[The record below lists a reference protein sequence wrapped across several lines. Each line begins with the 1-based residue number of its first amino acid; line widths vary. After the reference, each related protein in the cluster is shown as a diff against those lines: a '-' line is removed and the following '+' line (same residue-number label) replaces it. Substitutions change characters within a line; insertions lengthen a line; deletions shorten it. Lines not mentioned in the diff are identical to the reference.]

1 MFGHHHPLTRNT
13 GPTRIAWGLSLSQIL
28 ALLTGGYLSF
38 RLSQVVPA
46 LPFDSF
52 VFAHLHHL
60 FPLGAIAL
68 LTFARHGKTGL
79 NYAVYL
85 YYAAT
90 YRLRRKKY
98 VWKRQV

>member
-1 MFGHHHPLTRNT
+1 MFGHHHPLTRST
-13 GPTRIAWGLSLSQIL
+13 GPTKIAWGLSLSQIL

-46 LPFDSF
+46 LPFGNF
-52 VFAHLHHL
+52 VLAHLHHL
-60 FPLGAIAL
+60 LPLGVITL
-68 LTFARHGKTGL
+68 LAFGRHGKTGL

-85 YYAAT
+85 YYVAA

-98 VWKRQV
+98 TWRR